1 MNKEMVY
8 KNSLHAPEL
17 LAAGAY
23 KHFLY
28 AVTSMGSHPCAYVQ
42 IPESHPLYMAETD
55 VIETSVVCHGGITYT
70 GDRAVGLNDQIPD
83 GFWIGWDYAHYGD
96 YLGFAIGFSGRRWTT
111 EEIEA
116 ECKAVIDQL
125 DACI

>member
-8 KNSLHAPEL
+8 KSTIQAPEL

-23 KHFLY
+23 KHYLY

-42 IPESHPLYMAETD
+42 IPEGHPLYKAELD
-55 VIETSVVCHGGITYT
+55 ALEDAIVCHGGVTYT
-70 GDRAVGLNDQIPD
+70 GDRAEGVRDLPPD

-96 YLGFAIGFSGRRWTT
+96 HLGYYHGLGGLQWTT
-111 EEIEA
+111 EEIVA

-125 DACI
+125 AACV